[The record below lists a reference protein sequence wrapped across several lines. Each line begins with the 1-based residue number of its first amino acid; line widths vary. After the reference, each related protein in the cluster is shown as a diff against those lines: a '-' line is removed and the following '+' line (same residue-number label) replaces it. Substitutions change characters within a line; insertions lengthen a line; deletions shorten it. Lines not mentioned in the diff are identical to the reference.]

1 MESKATT
8 PPLPGAPVRGSTT
21 GRPIMALFDLLGR
34 RMALRI
40 IWELR
45 DGPRTFR
52 GLVEAAGTN
61 PAVLNARLA
70 ELRAAGLVTHGG
82 AGYELTAGGV
92 ALRAVLA
99 PIVAW
104 SESWS
109 ARLAEGTRPA

>member
-1 MESKATT
+1 MENKAAN
-8 PPLPGAPVRGSTT
+8 PPLPGGAVRGSTT

-40 IWELR
+40 LWELR

-70 ELRAAGLVTHGG
+70 ELRAAGLVTHTG
-82 AGYELTAGGV
+82 AGYGLTPDGT
-92 ALRAVLA
+92 ALGLVLL

-104 SESWS
+104 SEGWS
-109 ARLAEGTRPA
+109 ARLAGGTPA

>member
-1 MESKATT
+1 MENKAAN
-8 PPLPGAPVRGSTT
+8 PPLPGAAVRGSTT

-40 IWELR
+40 LWELG

-61 PAVLNARLA
+61 PAVLNSRLG
-70 ELRAAGLVTHGG
+70 ELRAAGLVTHADGG
-82 AGYELTAGGV
+82 YALTADGI
-92 ALRAVLA
+92 ALGSLLL

-104 SESWS
+104 SEGWS
-109 ARLAEGTRPA
+109 ARLAGGTPSA